1 MSSNKTKIGEIY
13 RECLNLLQIKS
24 SIQPDQKPTKS
35 TKGEI
40 RRSICK
46 IKDIL
51 AKQKNAWLYSTGS
64 LPGKFYTTA
73 IQHKLKN
80 GTFGNDFPLNPV
92 ISNVVN
98 HINCLTF

>member
-46 IKDIL
+46 IKNIL

-80 GTFGNDFPLNPV
+80 GTFGNYFPLNPI